1 MSMSYSGVDTLQMHY
16 QFNMNY
22 KSIDML
28 SIAFTSIHMPCKCTN
43 IPGWKPRCAVVI
55 SFEDLGVKKQAFS
68 RYFSRYRVFQAV
80 LLKYYNIWCNMGW
93 HAHTQYYIHIYVYT
107 GTFEIPRQYMCIHL
121 HYCNIYQYALTNT
134 FTCSRMQ
141 QHKSLHVRYTWANMH

>member
-43 IPGWKPRCAVVI
+43 IPGWKPRWAVVI

-68 RYFSRYRVFQAV
+68 RYTSRYRVFQAV
-80 LLKYYNIWCNMGW
+80 LLKPESFPC
-93 HAHTQYYIHIYVYT
+93 
-107 GTFEIPRQYMCIHL
+107 
-121 HYCNIYQYALTNT
+121 
-134 FTCSRMQ
+134 
-141 QHKSLHVRYTWANMH
+141 